1 MMNRRRVL
9 LLLVFAALVVLV
21 GFDPALAQCAMCK
34 VSVENSTD
42 AAAASKG
49 LSLASLVLLVPP
61 VTIFA
66 GLFGLIYRYRNV
78 QGRRDLPPYES

>member
-1 MMNRRRVL
+1 MNRRRIL
-9 LLLVFAALVVLV
+9 LLLVFTALIVLAV
-21 GFDPALAQCAMCK
+21 FDSAMAQCAMCK
-34 VSVENSTD
+34 ASIENSSD
-42 AAAASKG
+42 AEAASKG

-78 QGRRDLPPYES
+78 QGHTKLPPYES

>member
-1 MMNRRRVL
+1 MNRDRIL
-9 LLLVFAALVVLV
+9 LLIVFSAVIILV
-21 GFDPALAQCAMCK
+21 GFDSAPAQCAMCK
-34 VSVENSTD
+34 ATIENSTD

-78 QGRRDLPPYES
+78 QGHRRLPPYES

>member
-1 MMNRRRVL
+1 MNRRRIL
-9 LLLVFAALVVLV
+9 LLLVFTAVVVLAV
-21 GFDPALAQCAMCK
+21 SDSAMAQCAMCK
-34 VSVENSTD
+34 ASIENSTD

-66 GLFGLIYRYRNV
+66 GMFGLIYRYRNV
-78 QGRRDLPPYES
+78 QGHR

>member
-1 MMNRRRVL
+1 MNRRWVL
-9 LLLVFAALVVLV
+9 LLLVLAAVIMLA
-21 GFDPALAQCAMCK
+21 GPDSAPAQCAMCK
-34 VSVENSTD
+34 ASIENSTD
-42 AAAASKG
+42 AAAASRG

-78 QGRRDLPPYES
+78 QGHRELPPYES

>member
-1 MMNRRRVL
+1 MNRRRVL